1 MRDAMPTVIE
11 HVAAV
16 SVALPFARRGGD
28 RASPVNIVSFTL
40 TIITASYLLVSMLR
54 RLSTSAAVIDPTHGR
69 ELTVI
74 SQLVP
79 ANDRLPF
86 EQIAPPVV
94 LFPASDETRAWQVD
108 AALSEVVGQ

>member
-1 MRDAMPTVIE
+1 MRDAMSTVISE

-16 SVALPFARRGGD
+16 SVALPFARRGAD
-28 RASPVNIVSFTL
+28 RSSPFNIVSFTL
-40 TIITASYLLVSMLR
+40 TAVRVGYLLVFVLR
-54 RLSTSAAVIDPTHGR
+54 RLSASAAGIDPNHGR

-86 EQIAPPVV
+86 EQIAPPVA
-94 LFPASDETRAWQVD
+94 LFPAREGPSSDND
-108 AALSEVVGQ
+108 